1 MFQPLEKDVQQ
12 PTSTFLSFE
21 KYFKAAI
28 VSTLSF
34 SSMLLAG
41 STSIASKNVI
51 SDDGVKNIGSA
62 GCTGITQWV
71 TFSDKAN
78 SRSKI
83 KSGFF

>member
-28 VSTLSF
+28 
-34 SSMLLAG
+34 SMLLAG
-41 STSIASKNVI
+41 STSIASRNVI